1 MYLERKKRVPRRH
14 RRSDYVIES
23 IISTGGGGRIGLGGQ
38 EKKRSRRNKPVC
50 SVELGSVITHII
62 YTIVDG
68 QAKPEEYLISP
79 LESLKDVA
87 VI

>member
-1 MYLERKKRVPRRH
+1 M
-14 RRSDYVIES
+14 
-23 IISTGGGGRIGLGGQ
+23 GGQ